1 MGHTAKSL
9 PNRTVFLRLLAVAM
23 AVATASSARAN
34 PLPDPFK
41 ALEALV
47 CIEAVVVSF
56 EAVVLMTVLGIGVL
70 SAFAWSFLA
79 NLASFF
85 LGVVMGIFLVLGTTT
100 HTLAVVFLVLAGVVT
115 ETLIL
120 LAVSIRH
127 WIPQTPPEP
136 SNGEVLKGPV
146 FLKRVVYTS
155 VVMNLTSIGL
165 VTVLSM
171 SSC

>member
-1 MGHTAKSL
+1 MGHTAKNVSS
-9 PNRTVFLRLLAVAM
+9 RTVFLRLLTVAM

-41 ALEALV
+41 VLEALV

-85 LGVVMGIFLVLGTTT
+85 LGVVMGIIMLGTTT
-100 HTLAVVFLVLAGVVT
+100 HTLAVVFLVLTGVVT

-120 LAVSIRH
+120 SAVSIRH